1 MAEPVTA
8 PKDASW
14 PCAIP
19 LAQVDR
25 GAVKLRL
32 EPDEAQRK
40 AIAEQLDLVS
50 LEAISAEVFLTSWL
64 DGAEVSGVLRARVVQ
79 TCSATAEDFETPIDA
94 RFDLRV
100 LPANSQ
106 NAPQAEDSG
115 DLGVDP
121 DADDPPDV
129 LDGETIDVSGYVVEH
144 LALELDPFPR
154 KPGAVF
160 VQPPEPVELSPF
172 AALKGLKIRDDET

>member
-1 MAEPVTA
+1 MADPVTA
-8 PKDASW
+8 PW
-14 PCAIP
+14 PCEIP

-25 GAVKLRL
+25 GAVKLKL
-32 EPDEAQRK
+32 EPTADQRK
-40 AIAEQLDLVS
+40 AIAKQLDLVS
-50 LEAISAEVFLTSWL
+50 LEALTAEVFLTSWL
-64 DGAEVSGVLRARVVQ
+64 DGAEISGVLRARVVQ
-79 TCSATAEDFETPIDA
+79 TCSATADDFETPIDA

-100 LPANSQ
+100 LPANSK
-106 NAPQAEDSG
+106 NAPQGEDSG

-129 LDGETIDVSGYVVEH
+129 LEGEKVDVSGYVIEH

-160 VQPPEPVELSPF
+160 VQPPEPGEISPF
-172 AALKGLKIRDDET
+172 AALKSLKTTDDNG

>member
-1 MAEPVTA
+1 MVEPVIA
-8 PKDASW
+8 PW
-14 PCAIP
+14 PCEIP

-32 EPDEAQRK
+32 EPTAEQRK
-40 AIAEQLDLVS
+40 AIAKQLNLVS
-50 LEAISAEVFLTSWL
+50 LEELSAEVFLTSWL
-64 DGAEVSGVLRARVVQ
+64 DGASVSGVLRARVVE
-79 TCSATAEDFETPIDA
+79 TCSASADDFETPVDA
-94 RFDLRV
+94 RFDLKV
-100 LPANSQ
+100 LPANSK
-106 NAPQAEDSG
+106 NAPQDEESG

-129 LDGETIDVSGYVVEH
+129 LEGETIDVSGYVVEH

-172 AALKGLKIRDDET
+172 AALKSLKSKDQEG

>member
-1 MAEPVTA
+1 VAEPVNA
-8 PKDASW
+8 PW
-14 PCAIP
+14 PCEIP

-32 EPDEAQRK
+32 EPSAEQRK
-40 AIAEQLDLVS
+40 AIAKQLDLVS
-50 LEAISAEVFLTSWL
+50 LEDLSAEVFLTSWL
-64 DGAEVSGVLRARVVQ
+64 DGAEISGILRARVVQ
-79 TCSATAEDFETPIDA
+79 TCSATADDFESPIDA

-100 LPANSQ
+100 LPANSR
-106 NAPQAEDSG
+106 NAPQDEDSG

-129 LDGETIDVSGYVVEH
+129 LEGEAIDVSAYVVEH

-172 AALKGLKIRDDET
+172 AALKGLKSTDDQG

>member
-8 PKDASW
+8 AW
-14 PCAIP
+14 PCEIP
-19 LAQVDR
+19 LSQVDR

-32 EPDEAQRK
+32 EPTAEQRK
-40 AIAEQLDLVS
+40 AIAKQLDLVS
-50 LEAISAEVFLTSWL
+50 LEALSAEVFLSSWL
-64 DGAEVSGVLRARVVQ
+64 DGAQISGLLRARVVQ
-79 TCSATAEDFETPIDA
+79 VCSATAEDFETPIDA
-94 RFDLRV
+94 RFELRV
-100 LPANSQ
+100 LPANSE
-106 NAPQAEDSG
+106 NAPQEEFG
-115 DLGVDP
+115 DLGADP
-121 DADDPPDV
+121 DGDDPPDV

-172 AALKGLKIRDDET
+172 AALKGLKPKGDEG

>member
-8 PKDASW
+8 PW
-14 PCAIP
+14 PCEIS

-32 EPDEAQRK
+32 EPTADQRK
-40 AIAEQLDLVS
+40 AIAKQLGLVS
-50 LEAISAEVFLTSWL
+50 LEALDAEVFLTSWL
-64 DGAEVSGVLRARVVQ
+64 DGAKVSGLLRARVVQ
-79 TCSATAEDFETPIDA
+79 TCSVSADDFETPIDA
-94 RFDLRV
+94 RFELRV
-100 LPANSQ
+100 LPADSE
-106 NAPQAEDSG
+106 NAPQEEFG
-115 DLGVDP
+115 DVGVDP
-121 DADDPPDV
+121 EGDDPPDV

-144 LALELDPFPR
+144 LGLELDPFPR

-172 AALKGLKIRDDET
+172 SALKGLKLKDEKG

>member
-8 PKDASW
+8 PW
-14 PCAIP
+14 PCEIP

-32 EPDEAQRK
+32 EPSADQRK
-40 AIAEQLDLVS
+40 AIAKQLGLVS
-50 LEAISAEVFLTSWL
+50 LEDLSAEVFLTSWL
-64 DGAEVSGVLRARVVQ
+64 DGAEISGVLRARVVQ
-79 TCSATAEDFETPIDA
+79 TCSATADDFETPIDA

-100 LPANSQ
+100 LPANSK
-106 NAPQAEDSG
+106 NAPQDEDSG
-115 DLGVDP
+115 DLGLDP

-129 LDGETIDVSGYVVEH
+129 LDGEKIDVSGYVIEH
-144 LALELDPFPR
+144 LTLELDPFPR

-172 AALKGLKIRDDET
+172 AALKGLKSTDDQG

>member
-1 MAEPVTA
+1 VAEPVT
-8 PKDASW
+8 PSTTPW
-14 PCAIP
+14 PCEIP

-25 GAVKLRL
+25 GSVKLRL
-32 EPDEAQRK
+32 EPTEEQRK
-40 AIAEQLDLVS
+40 AIAKQLDLVS
-50 LEAISAEVFLTSWL
+50 LEELSAEVFLTSWL
-64 DGAEVSGVLRARVVQ
+64 DGAEVSGILRARVVQ
-79 TCSATAEDFETPIDA
+79 TCSATADDFETPIDA

-100 LPANSQ
+100 LPANSK
-106 NAPQAEDSG
+106 NAPQDEDSG

-129 LDGETIDVSGYVVEH
+129 LEGEKIDVSGYVIEH

-172 AALKGLKIRDDET
+172 AALKGLKSTDE

>member
-8 PKDASW
+8 PPTAPW
-14 PCAIP
+14 PCEIP

-32 EPDEAQRK
+32 EPSAEQRK
-40 AIAEQLDLVS
+40 AIAKQLGLVS
-50 LEAISAEVFLTSWL
+50 LEALSAEVFLTSWL

-79 TCSATAEDFETPIDA
+79 TCGATAEDFETPIDA

-100 LPANSQ
+100 LPANSE
-106 NAPQAEDSG
+106 NAPQEEFG
-115 DLGVDP
+115 DLGIDP
-121 DADDPPDV
+121 DGDDPPDV
-129 LDGETIDVSGYVVEH
+129 LEGEKIDVSGYVVEH

-160 VQPPEPVELSPF
+160 VQPTEPVELSPF
-172 AALKGLKIRDDET
+172 AALKGLNLKDEDG

>member
-8 PKDASW
+8 AW
-14 PCAIP
+14 PCEIP

-25 GAVKLRL
+25 GVVSLRL
-32 EPDEAQRK
+32 EPSAEQRK
-40 AIAEQLDLVS
+40 AIAQQLGLVS
-50 LEAISAEVFLTSWL
+50 LEALSAEVHLASWL
-64 DGAEVSGVLRARVVQ
+64 DGASISGLLRARVVQ
-79 TCSATAEDFETPIDA
+79 TCSATADDFETPIDA
-94 RFDLRV
+94 RFALKV

-106 NAPQAEDSG
+106 NAPQEEFG
-115 DLGVDP
+115 DLGADP

-129 LDGETIDVSGYVVEH
+129 LEGETVDVSAYVVEH

-160 VQPPEPVELSPF
+160 VQPPEPTELSPF
-172 AALKGLKIRDDET
+172 SALKGLNLKREEG

>member
-8 PKDASW
+8 AW
-14 PCAIP
+14 PCEIP

-32 EPDEAQRK
+32 EPDAAQRQ
-40 AIAEQLDLVS
+40 AIAKQLGLVS
-50 LEAISAEVFLTSWL
+50 LEALSAEVYLTSWL

-79 TCSATAEDFETPIDA
+79 TCGATADDFETPIDA
-94 RFDLRV
+94 RFDLKV

-106 NAPQAEDSG
+106 NAPQEAFG
-115 DLGVDP
+115 DLGIDP
-121 DADDPPDV
+121 DGDDPPDV
-129 LDGETIDVSGYVVEH
+129 LEGDRIDVSGYVVEH

-172 AALKGLKIRDDET
+172 AALKSLKAAKDEG

>member
-8 PKDASW
+8 AQNAPW
-14 PCAIP
+14 PCEIP

-32 EPDEAQRK
+32 EPTAEQRK
-40 AIAEQLDLVS
+40 AIAQQLGLVS
-50 LEAISAEVFLTSWL
+50 LEALTAEVFLSSWL
-64 DGAEVSGVLRARVVQ
+64 DGAEISGVLRARVVQ
-79 TCSATAEDFETPIDA
+79 VCSATADDFETPIDA

-106 NAPQAEDSG
+106 NAPQEEFG
-115 DLGVDP
+115 DLGADP
-121 DADDPPDV
+121 DGDEPPDV
-129 LDGETIDVSGYVVEH
+129 LEGETIDVSAYVVEH

-160 VQPPEPVELSPF
+160 VQPPDPVEISPF
-172 AALKGLKIRDDET
+172 AALKSLKTKGEEG

>member
-1 MAEPVTA
+1 MADPVTA
-8 PKDASW
+8 PW
-14 PCAIP
+14 PCEIS

-25 GAVKLRL
+25 GAVKLKL
-32 EPDEAQRK
+32 EPSAEQRK
-40 AIAEQLDLVS
+40 AIAKQLDLVS
-50 LEAISAEVFLTSWL
+50 LEALTAEVFLTSWL
-64 DGAEVSGVLRARVVQ
+64 DGAEISGVLRARVVQ
-79 TCSATAEDFETPIDA
+79 TCSATADDFETPIDA

-100 LPANSQ
+100 LPANSK
-106 NAPQAEDSG
+106 NAPQGEDSG

-129 LDGETIDVSGYVVEH
+129 LDGEKVDVSGYVIEH

-172 AALKGLKIRDDET
+172 AALKSLKSTDEEG

>member
-1 MAEPVTA
+1 MADPVTA
-8 PKDASW
+8 PW
-14 PCAIP
+14 PCEIP

-32 EPDEAQRK
+32 EPSADQRE
-40 AIAEQLDLVS
+40 AIAKQLGLVS
-50 LEAISAEVFLTSWL
+50 LEALTAEVFLTSWL

-79 TCSATAEDFETPIDA
+79 TCSATADDFETPIDA
-94 RFDLRV
+94 RFSLRV
-100 LPANSQ
+100 LPANSE
-106 NAPQAEDSG
+106 NAPQEEFG
-115 DLGVDP
+115 DLGADP
-121 DADDPPDV
+121 DGDDPPDV
-129 LDGETIDVSGYVVEH
+129 LEGETIDVSGYVVEH

-172 AALKGLKIRDDET
+172 AALKGLNLKDDQG

>member
-8 PKDASW
+8 AW
-14 PCAIP
+14 PCEIP

-32 EPDEAQRK
+32 EPTADQRK
-40 AIAEQLDLVS
+40 AIAKQLGLVS
-50 LEAISAEVFLTSWL
+50 LEALSAEVYLTSWL
-64 DGAEVSGVLRARVVQ
+64 DGAEVSGLLRARVIQ
-79 TCSATAEDFETPIDA
+79 TCSATADDFETPIDA

-106 NAPQAEDSG
+106 NAPQEEFG
-115 DLGVDP
+115 DLGADP
-121 DADDPPDV
+121 DGDDPPDV
-129 LDGETIDVSGYVVEH
+129 LEGEKIDVSGYVVEH

-160 VQPPEPVELSPF
+160 VQPPEPGEISPF
-172 AALKGLKIRDDET
+172 AALKSLKSSDE